1 MNTRDRVRALR
12 AQGFPVSVVA
22 AAVGVSRSRAYAVL
36 REKPPAPRGDPDA
49 ITKQRLRDL
58 AGEFPTYGYRQ
69 LTVWLN
75 RRWRERV
82 NRKRVLRLCRE
93 LGILVTVRERRAK
106 RRQVRGRIEV
116 SASDEHWQADMTKVW
131 CGNDGWGYLF
141 GVIDAH
147 DRELTGY
154 RFSLTCR
161 TDDLLSA
168 LDEALLYRFAHAPLR
183 SSEATSLRSTR
194 GPAPGLAL
202 RTDNGPQMTSRRFK
216 GVLAA
221 CDIAHERTGYNNPDG
236 EAYSERFFR
245 TLKEEEVWL
254 HDYHSFAEAS
264 AAIARFISYYNAER
278 PHQALGYLSPQEF
291 RAEQARSL
299 LTKAA

>member
-1 MNTRDRVRALR
+1 MSTKDRVRTLR
-12 AQGFPVSVVA
+12 AQGFPVPMVA
-22 AAVGVSRSRAYAVL
+22 AAVGVSRSRVYAVL
-36 REKPPAPRGDPDA
+36 REKPPPPRADPDA
-49 ITKQRLRDL
+49 IIKQRLRDL
-58 AGEFPTYGYRQ
+58 AGEFPTHGYRR
-69 LTVWLN
+69 LTVWLS
-75 RRWRERV
+75 RRWGERV

-116 SASDEHWQADMTKVW
+116 AASDEHWQADMTKVW

-141 GVIDAH
+141 GVIDAY
-147 DRELTGY
+147 DRELIGY

-161 TDDLLSA
+161 TDDLLAA
-168 LDEALLYRFAHAPLR
+168 LDEALLYRFAQ
-183 SSEATSLRSTR
+183 
-194 GPAPGLAL
+194 GPSPGLAL

-221 CDIAHERTGYNNPDG
+221 CDITHERTGYNNPDG
-236 EAYSERFFR
+236 DAYIERFFR

-254 HDYHSFAEAS
+254 HDYRSFAEAS
-264 AAIARFISYYNAER
+264 EAIARFIAYYNAER

-291 RAEQARSL
+291 RAQQARSL

>member
-1 MNTRDRVRALR
+1 MSTKDRVRTLR
-12 AQGFPVSVVA
+12 AHGFPVAVVA

-36 REKPPAPRGDPDA
+36 REKPPVPRADPDA
-49 ITKQRLRDL
+49 LTKQRLRDL
-58 AGEFPTYGYRQ
+58 AGEFPTHGYRR

-75 RRWRERV
+75 RRFGQRV

-106 RRQVRGRIEV
+106 RQKTRERIPV
-116 SASDEHWQADMTKVW
+116 TRSDEHWQADMTKVW

-141 GVIDAH
+141 GVIDAY
-147 DRELTGY
+147 DRELIGY
-154 RFSLTCR
+154 RFGLTCR
-161 TDDLLSA
+161 TDDLLGA
-168 LDEALLYRFAHAPLR
+168 LDEALLYRSA
-183 SSEATSLRSTR
+183 E

-202 RTDNGPQMTSRRFK
+202 RTDNGPQMTSRRFR
-216 GVLAA
+216 GALAA

-236 EAYSERFFR
+236 DAYIERFFR

-254 HDYHSFAEAS
+254 HDYRSFAEAS
-264 AAIARFISYYNAER
+264 EAIARFIAYYNAER
-278 PHQALGYLSPQEF
+278 PHQALGYRSPREF
-291 RAEQARSL
+291 RTEQARTL